1 VGGMLAEEWKLPP
14 VLQIPI
20 RHHHDPDSV
29 NDPVVRRLT
38 ELVQVAGRCA
48 DVFIDAN
55 AAPAIADV
63 RQYLLSHHQKP
74 GTECDLLLAEVSKKT
89 REVAT
94 LFEINVSSAEDF
106 DTILKRAND
115 ALVEMTLR
123 TQQQA
128 TVLER
133 RAGHAQALEQQNQVL
148 KKHAT
153 TDPLTAMA
161 NRTVFDAFLQRAFAA
176 ALADGKPLAVLLLD
190 VDKFKTVNDTHG
202 HPVGDVVLKS
212 LAKIVSASAKEGD
225 MAARYGGEEMVLVVP
240 GATRQAAAAAADVVR
255 RAIAARPIDC
265 GNNLALPVTV
275 SVGVAVMEPGMPF
288 REPAH
293 LLKAADLAL
302 YAAKNAGRNCVKVF
316 ALPRGA
322 AATGT
327 PPPASPAAA

>member
-1 VGGMLAEEWKLPP
+1 

-29 NDPVVRRLT
+29 SDSVVRRLT

-63 RQYLLSHHQKP
+63 RQYLLSRHQKP

-94 LFEINVSSAEDF
+94 LFEINVASAEDF

-128 TVLER
+128 TALER
-133 RAGHAQALEQQNQVL
+133 QASTVQALEQQNQVL

-153 TDPLTAMA
+153 TDQLTGLA
-161 NRTVFDAFLQRAFAA
+161 NRTVFDAFLQKHFAA
-176 ALADGKPLAVLLLD
+176 ALGDGKPLAVLLLD
-190 VDKFKTVNDTHG
+190 VDKFKSVIDKHG
-202 HPVGDVVLKS
+202 HPVGDVVLKA
-212 LAKIVSASAKEGD
+212 LAKMVSASAREGD
-225 MAARYGGEEMVLVVP
+225 MAARYGGEEMVLVLP
-240 GATRQAAAAAADVVR
+240 GATPQAAAGLAEVVR
-255 RAIAARPIDC
+255 NAIAARPIDC
-265 GNNLALPVTV
+265 VNNLSQPITA
-275 SVGVAVMEPGMPF
+275 SVGVAVLEAGTPF
-288 REPAH
+288 KEPAH

-316 ALPRGA
+316 ALPKA
-322 AATGT
+322 
-327 PPPASPAAA
+327 PPASPAASSPAAA

>member
-1 VGGMLAEEWKLPP
+1 

-20 RHHHDPDSV
+20 RHHHDPDKV
-29 NDPVVRRLT
+29 NDAIVRRLT

-63 RQYLLSHHQKP
+63 RQYLLARHQKP

-94 LFEINVSSAEDF
+94 LFEINVAAADDF

-133 RAGHAQALEQQNQVL
+133 QVSTVQALEQQNQLL

-153 TDPLTAMA
+153 TDQLTGLS

-190 VDKFKTVNDTHG
+190 VDKFKAVNDTHG
-202 HPVGDVVLKS
+202 HPVGDVVLKA
-212 LAKIVSASAKEGD
+212 LAKIVSASAKDGD

-240 GATRQAAAAAADVVR
+240 GATRQAAAASADVVR
-255 RAIAARPIDC
+255 RAIAARAIDC

-275 SVGVAVMEPGMPF
+275 SVGVAVLEAGMPF
-288 REPAH
+288 KEPAH

-316 ALPRGA
+316 ALPKA
-322 AATGT
+322 APATGSP
-327 PPPASPAAA
+327 PPPASSPAAA